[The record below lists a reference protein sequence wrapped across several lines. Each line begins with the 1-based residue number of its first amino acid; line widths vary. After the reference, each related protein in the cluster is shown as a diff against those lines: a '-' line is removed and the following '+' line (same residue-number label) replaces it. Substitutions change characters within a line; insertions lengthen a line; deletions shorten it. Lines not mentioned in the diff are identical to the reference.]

1 MKKGKRLSKVDG
13 LRVLTRAYFLIKKR
27 YESFICIAIVEAADM
42 LELADRKNDF
52 VHELIPELR
61 MFKPINKRI
70 NEVWFDSL
78 DEDIRLYILHTLINI
93 YNDNDHPDIVERI
106 ARKIRSIF

>member
-1 MKKGKRLSKVDG
+1 
-13 LRVLTRAYFLIKKR
+13 
-27 YESFICIAIVEAADM
+27 
-42 LELADRKNDF
+42 
-52 VHELIPELR
+52 

-93 YNDNDHPDIVERI
+93 YNDNIYNDNDHPDIVERI

>member
-1 MKKGKRLSKVDG
+1 
-13 LRVLTRAYFLIKKR
+13 
-27 YESFICIAIVEAADM
+27 
-42 LELADRKNDF
+42 
-52 VHELIPELR
+52 

>member
-1 MKKGKRLSKVDG
+1 M
-13 LRVLTRAYFLIKKR
+13 
-27 YESFICIAIVEAADM
+27 AIVEAADM
-42 LELADRKNDF
+42 LGLADRKDDF
-52 VHELIPELR
+52 AYELIPELR

-70 NEVWFDSL
+70 DELWFDSL
-78 DEDIRLYILHTLINI
+78 DEDTRLYILHRLIDI

>member
-27 YESFICIAIVEAADM
+27 YESF
-42 LELADRKNDF
+42 
-52 VHELIPELR
+52 
-61 MFKPINKRI
+61 INKRI

-106 ARKIRSIF
+106 VRKIRSIF

>member
-1 MKKGKRLSKVDG
+1 
-13 LRVLTRAYFLIKKR
+13 
-27 YESFICIAIVEAADM
+27 
-42 LELADRKNDF
+42 
-52 VHELIPELR
+52 

-93 YNDNDHPDIVERI
+93 YNDNIYNDNIYNDNIYNDNDHPDIVERI